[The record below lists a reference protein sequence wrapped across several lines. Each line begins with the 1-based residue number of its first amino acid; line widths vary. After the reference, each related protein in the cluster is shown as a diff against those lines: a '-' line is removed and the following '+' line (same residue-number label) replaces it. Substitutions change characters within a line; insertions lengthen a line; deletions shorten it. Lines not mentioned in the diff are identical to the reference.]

1 MARSSLR
8 CSSLTS
14 APSSSRTRG
23 PVLQSDGIVAIPS
36 QLRAHVVVHPNF
48 LHIERRRATT
58 WLVVLRLIK
67 TCGRSRRLASAR
79 GHPAS
84 PVMHRVPA
92 KDAESHRKRH
102 PVQQQRVTE
111 LCSSPARPASSAI
124 SGRTGNLAGAGG
136 IEPPN
141 GGIKIR
147 CLTAWLRP
155 IRRTG
160 IAGGQKT
167 RLADSGSAPVV
178 YRARP
183 PISTAATPEI
193 CAGPGRSRDAPDLR
207 GLTRSCDACPWH
219 PFEPAAGD
227 AKKLRAA
234 RFHGKTAANL

>member
-160 IAGGQKT
+160 IAGGQSAPCRFRFGPGGLQSAPSHFNRRDAGNLRRPRPIPRRPGFT
-167 RLADSGSAPVV
+167 RLNKV
-178 YRARP
+178 
-183 PISTAATPEI
+183 
-193 CAGPGRSRDAPDLR
+193 L
-207 GLTRSCDACPWH
+207 
-219 PFEPAAGD
+219 
-227 AKKLRAA
+227 
-234 RFHGKTAANL
+234 